1 LIRPVPSDHVY
12 FTHIHAKSPHSVS
25 EKCILNMD
33 HFCPWMCTCVGYYN
47 YRYFVLFLFYMTIG
61 ALYVVVYT
69 LFDVLDMTEEE
80 RWVTCWCFY

>member
-1 LIRPVPSDHVY
+1 
-12 FTHIHAKSPHSVS
+12 
-25 EKCILNMD
+25 MD